1 MFPFIDH
8 AMNQRRLV
16 RRRCSRDSVAFFEQ
30 SLRARGLRLGMTM
43 NRAECFANSNA
54 IADLFVDDNADRGID
69 RIFLALAAS
78 AQNHAS
84 RPNLLAQDFRDVAR
98 SEEHTSELQS

>member
-1 MFPFIDH
+1 MFSFIDH
-8 AMNQRRLV
+8 AMNQRRLMRG
-16 RRRCSRDSVAFFEQ
+16 RRGRNFVAFLKQ
-30 SLRARGLRLGMTM
+30 SLRARGLRIGMTM
-43 NRAECFANSNA
+43 NGAERFAGSNV
-54 IADLFVDDNADRGID
+54 IADFFVDDNADRGID